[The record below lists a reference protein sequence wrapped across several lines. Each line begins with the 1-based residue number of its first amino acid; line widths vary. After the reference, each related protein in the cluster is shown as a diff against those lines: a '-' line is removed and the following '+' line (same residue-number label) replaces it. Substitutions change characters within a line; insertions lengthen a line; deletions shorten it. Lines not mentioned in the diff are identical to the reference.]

1 MMPPAGSSKSK
12 GGLGHANMSAATHPG
27 SRPYTR
33 EDFGEQYG
41 QQYAAYGK
49 KRKANE
55 AVLGNAFLGAGRQP
69 ADSLLEDDDA
79 EPRAAARHHRPV
91 PLNHDTET
99 VEVSRGQLNSAMKS
113 KLDIYRIL
121 AIEGQMY
128 LPPFKDCTMD
138 FLKGVINGSKKV
150 PSRSSSHAL
159 GLPQPGHQGGAGA
172 QLH

>member
-1 MMPPAGSSKSK
+1 MKRAGPTAADDEELIMMPPVTSTKSK
-12 GGLGHANMSAATHPG
+12 AGPGHANMSATPYPG
-27 SRPYTR
+27 SRPYSR

-55 AVLGNAFLGAGRQP
+55 AVLGNAFMGPRRQQEG
-69 ADSLLEDDDA
+69 SLLEDDDIN
-79 EPRAAARHHRPV
+79 PHAARHHRPA
-91 PLNHDTET
+91 PLNDDTET

-150 PSRSSSHAL
+150 
-159 GLPQPGHQGGAGA
+159 GLRD
-172 QLH
+172 LTL